1 MPSSNIPHPEML
13 PDARRAA
20 GSLEGRRGAN
30 AAELRR
36 PRAIIFD
43 WDNTLVD
50 SWGTIHD
57 ALNFLMA
64 AMEKPLWTIEETRE
78 RVRLSLR
85 EAFPPLFGDRWE
97 EARQIYMDRFQTIH
111 LERLTPLPGRAAML
125 RTLAADGYF
134 LAVVS
139 NKTGAVLRAE
149 AEHIG
154 WSSLFGSIVGAGDA
168 HTDKPHCAPVELA
181 LKSSGIAPGSDVWFV
196 GDTAVDMECAIAAG
210 CVPVLLGVAETGDE
224 FAQFPPVLS
233 LADDAALFRALRG
246 LS

>member
-1 MPSSNIPHPEML
+1 MSATLEALSL
-13 PDARRAA
+13 P
-20 GSLEGRRGAN
+20 
-30 AAELRR
+30 R

-85 EAFPPLFGDRWE
+85 DAFPAIFGHRWE
-97 EARQIYMDRFQTIH
+97 EARQIYMDRFQAIH
-111 LERLTPLPGRAAML
+111 LERLMPLPGREAML
-125 RTLAADGYF
+125 RTLAGDGHY

-139 NKTGAVLRAE
+139 NKTGAVLRGE
-149 AEHIG
+149 ADHLG
-154 WSSLFGSIVGAGDA
+154 WSSWFGAIVGAGDA

-181 LKSSGIAPGSDVWFV
+181 LQPSGIAPGPDVWFV

-210 CVPVLLGVAETGDE
+210 CVPVLLGADELSAEFE
-224 FAQFPPVLS
+224 QFPPVITLT
-233 LADDAALFRALRG
+233 DDAALFRALQG
-246 LS
+246 LR

>member
-1 MPSSNIPHPEML
+1 VKAQAST
-13 PDARRAA
+13 A
-20 GSLEGRRGAN
+20 
-30 AAELRR
+30 LRR

-85 EAFPPLFGDRWE
+85 DAFPAIFGERWE
-97 EARQIYMDRFQTIH
+97 EARQIYMDRFRAIH
-111 LERLTPLPGRAAML
+111 LERLMPLPGRDAML
-125 RTLAADGYF
+125 HTLAADGHY
-134 LAVVS
+134 LAIVS

-168 HTDKPHCAPVELA
+168 HTDKPHCAPVKLA
-181 LKSSGIAPGSDVWFV
+181 LKPSGISPGPDVWFV
-196 GDTAVDMECAIAAG
+196 GDTAVDMECAIVAG
-210 CVPVLLGVAETGDE
+210 CIPVLLGVVESDDE
-224 FAQFPPVLS
+224 FARFPPALTV
-233 LADDAALFRALRG
+233 ADDAALFRALQG
-246 LS
+246 LR

>member
-1 MPSSNIPHPEML
+1 MNGTAVPPAL
-13 PDARRAA
+13 P
-20 GSLEGRRGAN
+20 
-30 AAELRR
+30 R

-64 AMEKPLWTIEETRE
+64 AMERPLWTPEETRE

-85 EAFPPLFGDRWE
+85 EAFPQIFGERWR
-97 EARQIYMDRFQTIH
+97 EAQKIYIDRFRAIH
-111 LERLTPLPGRAAML
+111 LERLTPLPGREAML
-125 RTLAADGYF
+125 RALAADGHY

-154 WSSLFGSIVGAGDA
+154 WSGFFGSIVGAGDCHA
-168 HTDKPHCAPVELA
+168 DKPHCAPVELA
-181 LKSSGIAPGSDVWFV
+181 LQPSGIQPGPDVWFV
-196 GDTAVDMECAIAAG
+196 GDTAVDMECALASG
-210 CVPVLLGVAETGDE
+210 CVPVLLGVDETGEE
-224 FAQFPPVLS
+224 FSQFPPVLS
-233 LADDAALFRALRG
+233 LADDAALFRVLRG
-246 LS
+246 L

>member
-1 MPSSNIPHPEML
+1 MNGAQL
-13 PDARRAA
+13 
-20 GSLEGRRGAN
+20 SLQ
-30 AAELRR
+30 R

-64 AMEKPLWTIEETRE
+64 AMERPLWTLAETRE

-85 EAFPPLFGDRWE
+85 DAFPAIFGERWE
-97 EARQIYMDRFQTIH
+97 EARRIYMDRFQAIH
-111 LERLTPLPGRAAML
+111 LERLTALPGRETML
-125 RTLAADGYF
+125 RALAADGHY

-149 AEHIG
+149 AKHIG
-154 WSSLFGSIVGAGDA
+154 WSPLFGSIVGAGDA

-181 LKSSGIAPGSDVWFV
+181 LKPSGIRPGPDVWFV

-210 CVPVLLGVAETGDE
+210 CVPVLLGELEADIG
-224 FAQFPPVLS
+224 FAQFPPALTV
-233 LADDAALFRALRG
+233 ADDVALFRALRG
-246 LS
+246 LC

>member
-1 MPSSNIPHPEML
+1 VSETREPV
-13 PDARRAA
+13 A
-20 GSLEGRRGAN
+20 
-30 AAELRR
+30 LRR

-85 EAFPPLFGDRWE
+85 EAFPPLFGERWE
-97 EARQIYMDRFQTIH
+97 EARQIYMDRFRAIH
-111 LERLTPLPGRAAML
+111 LERLTPLPGREAML
-125 RTLAADGYF
+125 RSLADDGHY
-134 LAVVS
+134 LGVVS
-139 NKTGAVLRAE
+139 NKTGAVLRHE
-149 AEHIG
+149 AEHLG
-154 WSSLFGSIVGAGDA
+154 WTPFFGAIVGAGDA

-181 LKSSGIAPGSDVWFV
+181 LRPSGIGPGPDVWFV

-210 CVPVLLGVAETGDE
+210 CVPVLLGAAEPTGE
-224 FAQFPPVLS
+224 FAQFPPTLTV
-233 LADDAALFRALRG
+233 ADDAALFRALRD
-246 LS
+246 L